1 MRDTVTVPT
10 GPAGAPARPG
20 QACPPT
26 RTARVPRSRT
36 AYAAWPETR

>member
-1 MRDTVTVPT
+1 MRDTVTVTT
-10 GPAGAPARPG
+10 GPAGAPARPA
-20 QACPPT
+20 QARPRT